1 MNKLDLIGELRRIAR
16 VIERGDK
23 ELPKKTPLILKQ
35 AAQTIEDGLKSRKAI
50 PISELNLSAHA
61 YNALYR
67 RGWLTV
73 DNIKGKSMTELLR
86 VCGIGEKTA
95 MEIREAVEKYKGEEN
110 EL

>member
-73 DNIKGKSMTELLR
+73 EEVKTKTMPELLR

-95 MEIREAVEKYKGEEN
+95 REILLAVERIETE
-110 EL
+110 

>member
-16 VIERGDK
+16 VIERGGK

-73 DNIKGKSMTELLR
+73 EEVKTKTMPELLR

-95 MEIREAVEKYKGEEN
+95 REILLAVERIETE
-110 EL
+110 